1 MSDKYNFFDLFSEE
15 VLEEQKQK
23 LNERLADTET
33 ILVETKPISIQDL
46 DPATLKDK
54 SAEEFAEMI
63 AHTTEFQEALAEEMV
78 SCKPMETEINVDKI
92 TWVKPT
98 KTTKKTKTPD
108 TEEPSKD
115 ALELAREN
123 YKEYSL
129 YVGSGRAYPCLLD
142 GAKSSYKRAIYGM
155 WKDSPRSIVK
165 VAELAAAA
173 LPYHPHPTSISGVIV
188 QLGENGNKFKFMKT
202 QGNWGDSSK
211 GIIPS
216 ADRYIGGMLSD
227 LSLQLLCDSMQY
239 CNYITGEIDKP
250 EPEALPTLLPMCFIN
265 GAEGIPSGLPRL
277 NIPCLDIGDMF
288 DYYIDIL
295 GHKDLSYV
303 PTKLPIPNIGVG
315 ILSTKTEW
323 EDILKTGRGSLR
335 FAPKMDISTT
345 GVITI
350 TALPPGKTVEHV
362 RKIVDKEILLDKIDF
377 RDETA
382 AATKI
387 VIERVFKKQCDMEE
401 LYKRIFNKLQSS
413 ETYNLAFF
421 DQDYIYVPCSFDKV
435 VKANL
440 QYLIDTHH
448 NRLTVQIKEN
458 KAKLEVLQ
466 IIEKLKKTNNWKSI
480 FDLAYE
486 AAVEWLVKTFKCVEE
501 VAQNVFKKPISYLTR
516 AHDQE
521 ITDLINLINELEN
534 DKSDIYEMLLRKYR
548 ELKPK
553 VLKEVAKNETVFT
566 KAKIT
571 QTKAKAVKK
580 LKAKKEKKKNEGKR
594 VRREV
599 RGA

>member
-1 MSDKYNFFDLFSEE
+1 MADFFDLFSDE
-15 VLEEQKQK
+15 VIEEQKQK
-23 LNERLADTET
+23 ITKRLEGATT
-33 ILVETKPISIQDL
+33 VLVETAPMSL
-46 DPATLKDK
+46 SELEPTV
-54 SAEEFAEMI
+54 SESEVWTGER
-63 AHTTEFQEALAEEMV
+63 LAEEMLAIPELKDAIYQAVAETMV
-78 SCKPMETEINVDKI
+78 SPEPMQLPPETKIEFIKPA
-92 TWVKPT
+92 KPI
-98 KTTKKTKTPD
+98 KKKK
-108 TEEPSKD
+108 EVQLEASAKD

-211 GIIPS
+211 GIIAS

-227 LSLQLLCDSMQY
+227 LSMQLLCDSIQY

-277 NIPCLDIGDMF
+277 NIPCLDIGEMF

-295 GHKDLSYV
+295 NHKDLNYTPS
-303 PTKLPIPNIGVG
+303 KLPIPNLGVS
-315 ILSTKTEW
+315 ILSTKAEW
-323 EDILKTGRGSLR
+323 EQILKTGRGAIKL
-335 FAPKMDISTT
+335 APKMEISDT

-350 TALPPGKTVEHV
+350 TALPAGKTVDHV

-382 AATKI
+382 ANTRI
-387 VIERVFKKQCDMEE
+387 VIERVFKKQCDMNE
-401 LYKRIFNKLQSS
+401 LYHRLFTKLQSS

-448 NRLTVQIKEN
+448 KRLTVQIQEN
-458 KAKLEVLQ
+458 KDRLEVLQ
-466 IIEKLKKTNNWKSI
+466 IIERLKKTNNWKSI
-480 FDLAYE
+480 FDLSYE
-486 AAVEWLVKTFKCVEE
+486 AAVEWLVKTFKCSDE
-501 VAQNVFKKPISYLTR
+501 VAQNVFRKPISYLTR
-516 AHDQE
+516 AHQQE
-521 ITDLINLINELEN
+521 IDDLIVLIAELET
-534 DKSDIYEMLLRKYR
+534 DKSDIFEMLLKKYKAI
-548 ELKPK
+548 KPK
-553 VLKEVAKNETVFT
+553 VLKEVAKNETAFV
-566 KAKIT
+566 KAT
-571 QTKAKAVKK
+571 AKPKVK
-580 LKAKKEKKKNEGKR
+580 KAKKIVEKTSKKKKTSKKSK
-594 VRREV
+594 
-599 RGA
+599 